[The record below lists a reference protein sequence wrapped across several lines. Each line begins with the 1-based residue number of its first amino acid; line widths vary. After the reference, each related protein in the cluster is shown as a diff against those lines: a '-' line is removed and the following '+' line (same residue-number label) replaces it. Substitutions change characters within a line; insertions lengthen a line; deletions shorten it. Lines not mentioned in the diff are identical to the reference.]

1 MTDRHPVSLKSG
13 CIILEPYCGPQEA
26 IPLEI
31 RVKQRF
37 LKRETAEIRHPIN
50 VWDPERLPVCCPERS
65 LGDER
70 TKHAGA
76 PRYTEVTELILST

>member
-37 LKRETAEIRHPIN
+37 LKRETAEIRHPIK
-50 VWDPERLPVCCPERS
+50 RLGSREASSMLSRTFIGRRMDEARRRPAVYRS
-65 LGDER
+65 NRID
-70 TKHAGA
+70 T
-76 PRYTEVTELILST
+76 